1 MSRDRSHLS
10 PFGNELEDFA
20 PVAGWRD
27 SAVNMTTSDIPGDPI
42 AASTVMRPTGGQ
54 RNNSDVRGSFME
66 TASWQAGNGLGND
79 SSNVDDFIRSH
90 RLSGML
96 QDIDMSGLSIG
107 SDAHPVHPANITG
120 STDQTL
126 DGTTSSLGIIHLDS
140 VHDLSGSLVHVDD
153 PVVREEQ
160 LDRTLTPDPSG
171 HPDSPPVLRG
181 RGAGEDVHIPSHPQS
196 AFWPVHDTDDRRIS
210 GGSELGS
217 NTTDMSIF
225 SHRDSSI
232 LPLDN
237 FDLLEEELDRMNQ
250 TQDEEETD
258 HHFMGQNADRNR
270 APDSPPHISATAEPT
285 VLRRL
290 SSGDGEERLSA
301 GVGAGPVPPSSRDDH
316 LSADDYQTNDVVPQG
331 ARGPATGRDS
341 AEESE
346 IDTED
351 ELEAV
356 RREMASRGEYLTKGL
371 DRVGVGA
378 SGESTG
384 NGKPSSRPELLGQN
398 SEGVSPLDSMR
409 QSAEG
414 DVVTSPVPGDGGGG
428 GDGSSGNSS
437 DDNRPVQIA
446 GGQLTLDVLRGLGVM
461 PAPQARRPSQ
471 GSTRDETDASDP
483 VRESIPG
490 HEEVERM
497 GPVGSGGGDP
507 PDVRGVH
514 FASMDE
520 YRQISRTSSLSPQ
533 SLSQHDNRDGWEQ
546 ENQPGNGQQL
556 NNETGDQT
564 SLLASKFFLPTSR
577 PSSDSVVSEST
588 TGPWTHD
595 ASSFHL
601 SELHASGRDRTSAD
615 LGENDDTLVG
625 IEKDFGDGEEQEEDL
640 AGHQD
645 VENPFDNEEDLNWRS
660 AGDFGQENGALQGL
674 DNPFGAVRSSLGSF
688 GLEQGD
694 EEEHDGK
701 GALVGDVTFSQK
713 VSFGEGEFSQLM
725 PGSPRSSAGDR
736 SNNSHTEQ
744 TNTSQQAEGTPFD
757 HVIVSKCKQLP
768 GEVGEPSPV
777 YIDENGQGVT
787 DLAFHPDNPFD
798 DMAQEGLEGEFGEQ
812 DFVAAE
818 DAKDM
823 LAEDEAKFEKDN
835 VFTQGDAMATP
846 AGSVGPGEWSVPTG
860 SQFVVVQD
868 SFSGEEPFLRISIG
882 TFIGQRTEA
891 LGSLGDDGGIER
903 PHFGRTIVTPPSNRM
918 PVALIR
924 LSEVSQDQGPKL
936 VELLE
941 DGGQEVGAGDAGM
954 GMGEELDSTI
964 RFSGVGD
971 YAPEENDSLYLHDE
985 TLTPGYHPEDETP
998 YPERARAQPRIQ
1010 LVNDDTIVIETT
1022 QEVIGQSR
1030 DASTDALRGSRATDK
1045 TTPVSHLSKTKVAAD
1060 KKGQKTDYV
1069 GPAAEQKRTQ
1079 QAKKGVSHSEQKIQQ
1094 SPKPAYDKATK
1105 DEKLRPKPDPDSLM
1119 HDSVA
1124 GQSKDLRADD
1134 VSISD
1139 KTMDASC
1146 AGPNISSIAS
1156 AIVNASVSDDPT
1168 KLADM
1173 ILKLSEKTS
1182 KGRDRKKGP
1191 KQASSGKPVGLGH
1204 NKVPVSQVAK
1214 EQGNADFERRPLKG
1228 PVYKSG
1234 SADVKPPVKHLP
1246 VSNASKANE
1255 KREKETAKELPAKKQ
1270 SGLVG
1275 PSNDKRNDSG
1285 MASSDTSKLGSPTKL
1300 KSRIPVKQRDASK
1313 IKSPT
1318 KVSFL
1323 DRSENADDGAGNRVQ
1338 KLDRPVDDSF
1348 GTAGKKGSRS
1358 YKLEGD
1364 QEFEGFGQPSKDT
1377 SAQKS
1382 STDASAFSDPVRGI
1396 PGDGK
1401 HSRTAVIPGMDGSTK
1416 EFSQTRDSR
1425 LKVDHS
1431 GRPKTQE
1438 DSVDSGT
1445 VKDKWETMEPI
1456 FRTREHS
1463 PSRKTGTQYAP
1474 KDKPSKSGQ
1483 ENMLNNLSFSINSNY
1498 DVDIKYNFDV
1508 GKEDVTVEGW
1518 PSRSKDK
1525 TSGPRTLF
1533 RERSPI
1539 RDRSPIKSPRRST
1552 SPGFDTSKEYGH
1564 GKREGH
1570 HGKGTRSHSPRSDF
1584 RNTYLDA
1591 RPDHGSNLQNEPRKS
1606 STEVPKKHDM
1616 PSEVKDRQ
1624 SRHSSSSRAKTNGV
1638 DFDTAAPIRKPKKEV
1653 KLHKCI
1659 LPGIEIEPEPVVSRK
1674 TDSSQREAQKSSPKA
1689 EADMERHR
1697 KKNTSKVQPSITK
1710 KTQTDKKDSRRTT
1723 KEFEISLNV
1732 PPGVTTANDDNILS
1746 PKAEDLELHLKM
1758 ANLRTRGDKTSPT
1771 RSTSLGAPLSP
1782 TRPPVSPTRDSIAS
1796 VHSTIQ
1802 PSASSTPQSPSS
1814 PGKTRSRIELSQT
1827 FGDST
1832 TFNFSPDD
1840 TVSSLSS
1847 TLSHVSPT
1855 PGRAEASVLSV
1866 QDTPMETLHTRM
1878 STEGPSVSGAP
1889 SPGRPMITP
1898 FQAYPP
1904 SGPAATATT
1913 STTPTLLTSRS
1924 LFTNPVAV
1932 QYLQSR
1938 PGSGMGGHT
1947 TSVPGMGGHTTT
1959 GHTTT
1964 VPGMGGHTTTVPGMG
1979 GHTTTVPGMGGHTT
1993 TVPGMGGHTTMV
2005 PGMGGHTTV
2014 PGMGGHT
2021 TTVPASGLQQPYT
2034 YPPQPV
2040 PPYHGMYPPTG
2051 SLHPSV
2057 AYPPNIQQY
2066 QPYTEGMA
2074 APAYPPTSQYQ
2085 AHPGVHVPYGVV
2097 PPVGMRIPG
2106 PPSSSLH
2113 GATGPGSSMAS
2124 TVGMGIEDL
2133 QQGMVT
2139 RPGAQSRTSGSRA
2152 STTPTEDVSYRVIA
2166 PAEVRFPGVCCV
2178 GIGIQALL
2186 PLHNPTSRWL
2196 QCALHVLSINAN
2208 GEQQMMPGA
2217 ENIFHL
2223 KQKTI
2228 IGPHTTEEIKVLF
2241 TPHHPGVY
2249 VAQVQV
2255 SSCLVLANSEDAAV
2269 IDHMPSMVNIQAIA
2283 EKPFIQVTA
2292 GESDTLNFGD
2302 LPGGSTVCL
2311 PIKLTNHTRANVPV
2325 RLILSSTSAM
2335 WHCFSFKDSS
2345 RESGTSTGHRSLP
2358 DSTTVYHCT
2367 LQGKSE
2373 QQGET
2378 SSGGPSVTS
2387 RRQAGPPGDDI
2398 SLELSVAA

>member
-1 MSRDRSHLS
+1 MSRDVS

-27 SAVNMTTSDIPGDPI
+27 STVNMTTSDIPGDPI

-79 SSNVDDFIRSH
+79 SSSNVDDFIRSH
-90 RLSGML
+90 RLLGML

-107 SDAHPVHPANITG
+107 SDAHPAHPGNITG

-140 VHDLSGSLVHVDD
+140 VHADLSGSLVHVED
-153 PVVREEQ
+153 PVREEQ

-171 HPDSPPVLRG
+171 HPDSPPTLRG

-210 GGSELGS
+210 CGSELGS

-250 TQDEEETD
+250 TQDEDEPD
-258 HHFMGQNADRNR
+258 HHFMGQNVDRNR

-301 GVGAGPVPPSSRDDH
+301 GSP
-316 LSADDYQTNDVVPQG
+316 
-331 ARGPATGRDS
+331 GPATGRDS

-378 SGESTG
+378 SGESSG

-471 GSTRDETDASDP
+471 GSTRDDTDTSDP
-483 VRESIPG
+483 
-490 HEEVERM
+490 VERM

-588 TGPWTHD
+588 T
-595 ASSFHL
+595 ASRL
-601 SELHASGRDRTSAD
+601 GRDRTSAD

-688 GLEQGD
+688 GLEQRD

-736 SNNSHTEQ
+736 SNNSRTEQ

-798 DMAQEGLEGEFGEQ
+798 DMAQE
-812 DFVAAE
+812 E

-835 VFTQGDAMATP
+835 VFVQGDAMATPAGSVGPGEWSVPTGSQFQCLDALLRRHHGHPSRFSGPRELVGAHWVTVPVFRCFGELTTVEMPWPPRPDLSARGVVGAHGGDAMATP

-924 LSEVSQDQGPKL
+924 LSEV
-936 VELLE
+936 
-941 DGGQEVGAGDAGM
+941 
-954 GMGEELDSTI
+954 
-964 RFSGVGD
+964 
-971 YAPEENDSLYLHDE
+971 NDSLYLHDE

-998 YPERARAQPRIQ
+998 YPERARAQPRIK

-1022 QEVIGQSR
+1022 QEAIGQSQ

-1060 KKGQKTDYV
+1060 KKGQKADQV
-1069 GPAAEQKRTQ
+1069 GPAAEQRRTQ
-1079 QAKKGVSHSEQKIQQ
+1079 QARKGVSNSEQKIQ
-1094 SPKPAYDKATK
+1094 SAKPAYDKATK

-1124 GQSKDLRADD
+1124 GQSKDLRAED

-1204 NKVPVSQVAK
+1204 NKVPGSQVAK
-1214 EQGNADFERRPLKG
+1214 EQENADFERRPLKG

-1246 VSNASKANE
+1246 VSNANKGNE
-1255 KREKETAKELPAKKQ
+1255 KREKETAKELPVKKQ
-1270 SGLVG
+1270 SGLGG
-1275 PSNDKRNDSG
+1275 PSNDKRNESG
-1285 MASSDTSKLGSPTKL
+1285 IASSDASKLGSPTKL

-1323 DRSENADDGAGNRVQ
+1323 DRSENADDGTGSRVQ

-1401 HSRTAVIPGMDGSTK
+1401 HSRTAVIPGKDGLTK
-1416 EFSQTRDSR
+1416 EFSQARDSR

-1431 GRPKTQE
+1431 SRPKTQE

-1456 FRTREHS
+1456 LRTREHS
-1463 PSRKTGTQYAP
+1463 PSRKTGTQYPP

-1539 RDRSPIKSPRRST
+1539 RDRSPIKSPRRRT

-1564 GKREGH
+1564 GKRDGH
-1570 HGKGTRSHSPRSDF
+1570 HGKGKRSHSPKSVF
-1584 RNTYLDA
+1584 RNTYPDA
-1591 RPDHGSNLQNEPRKS
+1591 RPDHGSNLHHDHRKS

-1624 SRHSSSSRAKTNGV
+1624 SRSSSSRARTNGV
-1638 DFDTAAPIRKPKKEV
+1638 DFDMAAPIRKPK
-1653 KLHKCI
+1653 
-1659 LPGIEIEPEPVVSRK
+1659 
-1674 TDSSQREAQKSSPKA
+1674 
-1689 EADMERHR
+1689 
-1697 KKNTSKVQPSITK
+1697 
-1710 KTQTDKKDSRRTT
+1710 RR
-1723 KEFEISLNV
+1723 
-1732 PPGVTTANDDNILS
+1732 
-1746 PKAEDLELHLKM
+1746 
-1758 ANLRTRGDKTSPT
+1758 
-1771 RSTSLGAPLSP
+1771 
-1782 TRPPVSPTRDSIAS
+1782 
-1796 VHSTIQ
+1796 
-1802 PSASSTPQSPSS
+1802 
-1814 PGKTRSRIELSQT
+1814 
-1827 FGDST
+1827 
-1832 TFNFSPDD
+1832 
-1840 TVSSLSS
+1840 
-1847 TLSHVSPT
+1847 
-1855 PGRAEASVLSV
+1855 
-1866 QDTPMETLHTRM
+1866 
-1878 STEGPSVSGAP
+1878 
-1889 SPGRPMITP
+1889 
-1898 FQAYPP
+1898 
-1904 SGPAATATT
+1904 
-1913 STTPTLLTSRS
+1913 
-1924 LFTNPVAV
+1924 
-1932 QYLQSR
+1932 
-1938 PGSGMGGHT
+1938 
-1947 TSVPGMGGHTTT
+1947 
-1959 GHTTT
+1959 
-1964 VPGMGGHTTTVPGMG
+1964 
-1979 GHTTTVPGMGGHTT
+1979 
-1993 TVPGMGGHTTMV
+1993 
-2005 PGMGGHTTV
+2005 
-2014 PGMGGHT
+2014 
-2021 TTVPASGLQQPYT
+2021 
-2034 YPPQPV
+2034 
-2040 PPYHGMYPPTG
+2040 
-2051 SLHPSV
+2051 
-2057 AYPPNIQQY
+2057 
-2066 QPYTEGMA
+2066 
-2074 APAYPPTSQYQ
+2074 
-2085 AHPGVHVPYGVV
+2085 
-2097 PPVGMRIPG
+2097 
-2106 PPSSSLH
+2106 
-2113 GATGPGSSMAS
+2113 
-2124 TVGMGIEDL
+2124 
-2133 QQGMVT
+2133 
-2139 RPGAQSRTSGSRA
+2139 
-2152 STTPTEDVSYRVIA
+2152 
-2166 PAEVRFPGVCCV
+2166 
-2178 GIGIQALL
+2178 
-2186 PLHNPTSRWL
+2186 
-2196 QCALHVLSINAN
+2196 
-2208 GEQQMMPGA
+2208 
-2217 ENIFHL
+2217 
-2223 KQKTI
+2223 
-2228 IGPHTTEEIKVLF
+2228 
-2241 TPHHPGVY
+2241 
-2249 VAQVQV
+2249 
-2255 SSCLVLANSEDAAV
+2255 
-2269 IDHMPSMVNIQAIA
+2269 
-2283 EKPFIQVTA
+2283 
-2292 GESDTLNFGD
+2292 
-2302 LPGGSTVCL
+2302 
-2311 PIKLTNHTRANVPV
+2311 
-2325 RLILSSTSAM
+2325 
-2335 WHCFSFKDSS
+2335 
-2345 RESGTSTGHRSLP
+2345 
-2358 DSTTVYHCT
+2358 
-2367 LQGKSE
+2367 
-2373 QQGET
+2373 
-2378 SSGGPSVTS
+2378 
-2387 RRQAGPPGDDI
+2387 
-2398 SLELSVAA
+2398 